1 MKKLEETILKSF
13 IKKLGKEVE
22 GLDLMVAFNY
32 DCWPDDEGYYLVEV
46 MERQDN
52 GRVWTCECT
61 RSGIIK
67 DWYEL

>member
-1 MKKLEETILKSF
+1 MKNLEETILKSF
-13 IKKLGKEVE
+13 IKKLGKEVKN
-22 GLDLMVAFNY
+22 LDLIVAFND
-32 DCWPDDEGYYLVEV
+32 DCWPDDEGKYLVEV

-61 RSGIIK
+61 RSGNIK